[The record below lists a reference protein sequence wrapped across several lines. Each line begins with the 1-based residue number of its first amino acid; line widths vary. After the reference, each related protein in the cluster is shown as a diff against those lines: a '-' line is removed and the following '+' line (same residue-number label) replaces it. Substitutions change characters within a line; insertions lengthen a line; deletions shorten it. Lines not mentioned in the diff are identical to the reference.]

1 MSLIETSHEFTK
13 RAQEEI
19 IRIEKEFYDREVQ
32 ANEIEQVFFTYTFG
46 HMKAIM
52 VVAGNTDNRYYEV
65 SYSKNSDLFYIDV
78 YTQVRTIVAPAY
90 REK

>member
-1 MSLIETSHEFTK
+1 MALIETSHEFTK

-32 ANEIEQVFFTYTFG
+32 ANEVEQVFFTYTFG

-52 VVAGNTDNRYYEV
+52 VVAGNTDHRYYEV
-65 SYSKNSDLFYIDV
+65 SYSRSNDFFFIDV
-78 YTQVRTIVAPAY
+78 YTQVRTVVAPAY
-90 REK
+90 RQE